1 MPVYKTFLKIIN
13 HNKMTIIMYLG
24 IFLGINMIISSLT
37 GGTRA
42 EVFSTAKISVAVIDR
57 DQSDISQTIKK
68 YMGQTQYLKDIPDD
82 KDALQDALFFRDVEY
97 VLIIPE
103 GFGESLMKEGTI
115 QLDNIN
121 VPNSYSGIYV
131 NMQLEQFLT
140 TLKAYMVS
148 GQDAET
154 ALQSSLE
161 TTALESKVTLLT
173 EDGSL
178 SNMQKYTY
186 YFQFIPYI
194 MTSVMIQIIGTIMLA
209 FNKED
214 VRRRMLCSS
223 TSLKS
228 RNLQLALGCIT
239 LSILVWSLTM
249 LISVVMYG
257 STLLNSG
264 VFPYLLLNSFVFT
277 VVGVSL
283 GFCISSLAK
292 NQIQLSG
299 LATTVSL
306 TFCFLG
312 GVFVSMTYMAKSM
325 LSIAKFTPA
334 YWYVLSNDMLGH
346 LTKLSGDNAV
356 KFFQNIGMQFAFAI
370 AFFGLALA
378 ITKKKSNRIA

>member
-1 MPVYKTFLKIIN
+1 M
-13 HNKMTIIMYLG
+13 
-24 IFLGINMIISSLT
+24 
-37 GGTRA
+37 
-42 EVFSTAKISVAVIDR
+42 
-57 DQSDISQTIKK
+57 
-68 YMGQTQYLKDIPDD
+68 
-82 KDALQDALFFRDVEY
+82 EY

-223 TSLKS
+223 VITSY
-228 RNLQLALGCIT
+228 
-239 LSILVWSLTM
+239 SIH
-249 LISVVMYG
+249 Y
-257 STLLNSG
+257 
-264 VFPYLLLNSFVFT
+264 
-277 VVGVSL
+277 
-283 GFCISSLAK
+283 
-292 NQIQLSG
+292 
-299 LATTVSL
+299 
-306 TFCFLG
+306 
-312 GVFVSMTYMAKSM
+312 
-325 LSIAKFTPA
+325 
-334 YWYVLSNDMLGH
+334 
-346 LTKLSGDNAV
+346 TKLYDH
-356 KFFQNIGMQFAFAI
+356 
-370 AFFGLALA
+370 
-378 ITKKKSNRIA
+378 